1 MGTATENIRLWMAQS
16 EPDYYLFF
24 LKAWIPFNAWYVAEY
39 PNLQKKDTAIIKELQ
54 DGAGSKPRSIMK
66 NFLESEADHEALK
79 FKSHFAELHHQLTTV
94 PLAHNGSRLSFTHL
108 NLAQN
113 PDKHKNDVDEH
124 GNVYKV
130 EKTSAYW
137 QAYIQAKG
145 GKTLLDFKKPVYSA
159 EELLKDVAYL
169 RLDRKVQKRIRELF
183 QEIDPQ
189 KPISVISRSAL
200 KQDCISIKSQHPC
213 KIIKDC
219 DVVAKA
225 CINVLYALRCMLFHG
240 EVSPTE
246 ANRRV
251 YENAFFLLQ
260 LTINRLK

>member
-1 MGTATENIRLWMAQS
+1 MGTATENIRLWMDQS
-16 EPDYYLFF
+16 GPDYYLFF

-54 DGAGSKPRSIMK
+54 DGAGSKPRSIIK
-66 NFLESEADHEALK
+66 NFLENEADHDALK
-79 FKSHFAELHHQLTTV
+79 FKSYFAELHHQLNTV
-94 PLAHNGSRLSFTHL
+94 SLAHNGNRLSFASL

-113 PDKHKNDVDEH
+113 PDKHKNLVDEQE
-124 GNVYKV
+124 NVYKV
-130 EKTSAYW
+130 EKTSDYW
-137 QAYIQAKG
+137 QAYIQAKSG
-145 GKTLLDFKKPVYSA
+145 RTLLDFKKPVYNI
-159 EELLKDVAYL
+159 EELIKDTAYL
-169 RLDRKVQKRIRELF
+169 RLDKKMQKRIRDLF
-183 QEIDPQ
+183 HAIDPQ
-189 KPISVISRSAL
+189 KTVSVISKSAS

-219 DVVAKA
+219 EVVAKA

-240 EVSPTE
+240 EVSPNE

-251 YENAFFLLQ
+251 YENAFYLLQ